1 MTMKN
6 DIKKK
11 LAEYT
16 PQPLGVQKHFS
27 VLLPLIEVKGE
38 WHILYEK
45 RSRSISQPG
54 ETSFPG
60 GAVEE
65 GETYKEAALRE
76 TQEELNIKKESISL
90 LGEMDFI
97 AAPSHVIRCF
107 VGELK
112 DVTVESIEPNEE
124 VERVFSIPLTYFLE
138 NEPEFHQ
145 VGLKI
150 EHNDDFPFELI
161 SNGNAHKWSTREQ
174 SIPFYRLEGNFL
186 WGYTAHLTH
195 RFKEMVENSQMNN
208 NSIH

>member
-1 MTMKN
+1 MN
-6 DIKKK
+6 EIEKK
-11 LAEYT
+11 LADYT

-27 VLLPLIEVKGE
+27 VLLPLIEIKGD

-45 RSRSISQPG
+45 RSSSISQPG

-60 GAVEE
+60 GTVEE
-65 GETYKEAALRE
+65 GETYQEAALRE
-76 TQEELNIKKESISL
+76 AQEELNITKENISL

-112 DVTVESIEPNEE
+112 GVTVESIQPNEE
-124 VERVFSIPLTYFLE
+124 VERIFTIPLAYFME

-145 VGLKI
+145 VALKI

-161 SNGNAHKWSTREQ
+161 SNGHAHKWSIKEQ
-174 SIPFYRLEGNFL
+174 SIPFYRLKNNFL

-195 RFKEMVENSQMNN
+195 RFKELVEAHPMDENGAN
-208 NSIH
+208 

>member
-1 MTMKN
+1 MIN

-11 LAEYT
+11 LADYR

-27 VLLPLIEVKGE
+27 VLLPLIEVEGE

-60 GAVEE
+60 GALEE
-65 GETYKEAALRE
+65 GETYKEAAIRE
-76 TQEELNIKKESISL
+76 TQEELNIKKECISI

-112 DVTVESIEPNEE
+112 DMTVESIEPNEE
-124 VERVFSIPLTYFLE
+124 VERVFTIPLAYFME

-145 VGLKI
+145 VGFRI
-150 EHNDDFPFELI
+150 EHKEDFPFELI
-161 SNGNAHKWSTREQ
+161 SNGNAHKWSTKRQ
-174 SIPFYRLEGNFL
+174 TIPFYRLKDNFL
-186 WGYTAHLTH
+186 WGYTAHLTY
-195 RFKEMVENSQMNN
+195 RFKELLKNSGVSNN
-208 NSIH
+208 GSY